1 MTDEQIPPVAE
12 TQALPHY
19 RLIQKGVTVNIPAS
33 DLESLVTHHP
43 GANRNAFFRDG
54 VPVGVENADRRSYG
68 MVGGELQ
75 ELETRRTDG
84 GARSVLAEHQ
94 VLLVKDFMLEDSRI
108 QSGGAGVRDVDVP
121 SPVAGYVGRRL
132 DEQGLVEI
140 YDRQGGEVVARM
152 RHLSG
157 IGVNVGDTVEYGQ
170 ALGTQNRIDLP
181 NTAGKHVHLEM
192 DTRYYQQYENYMQ
205 DLSDGRLAID
215 PARRDAGVEA
225 RGVVDDGIVRV
236 GESNDRVRDLQ
247 RVLAQENYRGLDGQ
261 PVTQDGVYRLS
272 MQPAVLNFQRDH
284 GIPQTGDI
292 DGATLQLAP
301 PLLRR
306 EPDRPD
312 HNDLRNG
319 PGVPAMPGQYGAP
332 PHDHAGRGDQ
342 VQVEQGALA
351 LERLSPRERDVHA
364 RAFAAAHERGG
375 FSEEQSR
382 NIAAAG
388 LLAYKENRSVHEAQD
403 VGIYGDRLRISS
415 FPHGREREPNF
426 NADVNLG
433 EAAQKPMQ
441 QSFQQME
448 TLDRQQAVAKQQT
461 IDPHQQQTASGPS
474 IGARVT

>member
-1 MTDEQIPPVAE
+1 MTDEQIPPAADAE
-12 TQALPHY
+12 ELPHY

-43 GANRNAFFRDG
+43 GANRNAVFRDG
-54 VPVGVENADRRSYG
+54 VPIGVENADRRSYG
-68 MVGGELQ
+68 MVGEELQ

-84 GARSVLAEHQ
+84 GARSVLGENQ
-94 VLLVKDFMLEDSRI
+94 VLLIKDFMLEDSRI

-121 SPVAGYVGRRL
+121 SPVAGYVGRRV
-132 DEQGLVEI
+132 DQQGLVEI

-157 IGVNVGDTVEYGQ
+157 ISVNVGDTVEYGQ
-170 ALGTQNRIDLP
+170 ALGTQDRLGLP
-181 NTAGKHVHLEM
+181 ATAGKHVHLEM
-192 DTRYYQQYENYMQ
+192 DTRYYGQYENYMQ

-215 PARRDAGVEA
+215 PARRGAGIEA
-225 RGVVDDGIVRV
+225 RAVIDDGVVRV
-236 GESNDRVRDLQ
+236 GESDDRVRDLQ
-247 RVLAQENYRGLDGQ
+247 RVLGDADYHGLDGQ
-261 PVTQDGVYRLS
+261 PIEQDGIYRLS

-292 DGATLQLAP
+292 DRATLQLAP
-301 PLLRR
+301 PLPRR
-306 EPDRPD
+306 ELDRPD

-342 VQVEQGALA
+342 AQVEQGALA

-364 RAFAAAHERGG
+364 RAFAAVPAGG
-375 FSEEQSR
+375 EFSEEQR
-382 NIAAAG
+382 WNIAAAG
-388 LLAYKENRSVHEAQD
+388 ALAFKECLSVHEAQD
-403 VGIYGDRLRISS
+403 VAVYGDRLRMSC

-426 NADVNLG
+426 NADVNLA

-448 TLDRQQAVAKQQT
+448 TLDRQHAVARQQA
-461 IDPHQQQTASGPS
+461 IDPGQQQTASGPS
-474 IGARVT
+474 LGARVT